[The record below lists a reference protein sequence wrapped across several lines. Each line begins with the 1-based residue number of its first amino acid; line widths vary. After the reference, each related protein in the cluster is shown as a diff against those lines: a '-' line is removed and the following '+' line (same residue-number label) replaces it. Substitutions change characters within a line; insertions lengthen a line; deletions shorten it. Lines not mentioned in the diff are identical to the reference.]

1 MAFTGKLL
9 RRTFLILRAGDAL
22 PTDGAFKINVG
33 ADLVIWTEAF
43 LQFITFTQTTDLNVA
58 IVSSDVASI
67 SDNDVMGA
75 NSALDNITTS
85 LNNLLPATA
94 AGGSAITWS
103 SRNTAV
109 ISNNGQTVNRPVQG
123 SNSPVNTMT
132 ATVQRVLITRD
143 NAFTLICP
151 VFTDKIFLPNN

>member
-1 MAFTGKLL
+1 MVALFLAFTRKLL

-85 LNNLLPATA
+85 LVNPLPATA

-103 SRNTAV
+103 SRTK
-109 ISNNGQTVNRPVQG
+109 
-123 SNSPVNTMT
+123 
-132 ATVQRVLITRD
+132 LL
-143 NAFTLICP
+143 F
-151 VFTDKIFLPNN
+151 